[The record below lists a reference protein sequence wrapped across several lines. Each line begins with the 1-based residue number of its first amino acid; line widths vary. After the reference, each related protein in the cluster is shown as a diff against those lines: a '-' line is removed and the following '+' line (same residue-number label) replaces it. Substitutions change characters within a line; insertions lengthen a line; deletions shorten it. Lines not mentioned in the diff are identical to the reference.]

1 MICINNYNLL
11 PIVKGYMYL
20 VSKKFMDICLVNVD
34 NNLNKSL
41 HPTSIIGMLW
51 LQTHFEN
58 DQWESLS
65 NDAVIISQENSKL
78 LIKDVT
84 SAGLKIQSVSEVSI
98 LDVFQK
104 KN

>member
-1 MICINNYNLL
+1 
-11 PIVKGYMYL
+11 
-20 VSKKFMDICLVNVD
+20 MDICLVSID

-41 HPTSIIGMLW
+41 EPASIIGMLW

-58 DQWESLS
+58 NQWEALS
-65 NDAVIISQENSKL
+65 SNAVIISKENSEL
-78 LIKDVT
+78 LIKDAT
-84 SAGLKIQSVSEVSI
+84 SAGLKIESVSGVSM

>member
-1 MICINNYNLL
+1 
-11 PIVKGYMYL
+11 
-20 VSKKFMDICLVNVD
+20 MDICLVNID

-41 HPTSIIGMLW
+41 KPISVIGMLW

-58 DQWESLS
+58 DQWEALS
-65 NDAVIISQENSKL
+65 NNAVIISKENSEL
-78 LIKDVT
+78 LIKDAM
-84 SAGLKIQSVSEVSI
+84 SAGLNIESVSGVSM

>member
-1 MICINNYNLL
+1 
-11 PIVKGYMYL
+11 
-20 VSKKFMDICLVNVD
+20 MDICLVNID

-41 HPTSIIGMLW
+41 KPTSVVGMLW

-58 DQWESLS
+58 NQWEAIS
-65 NDAVIISQENSKL
+65 NNAVVISNENSKL
-78 LIKDVT
+78 LVKDA
-84 SAGLKIQSVSEVSI
+84 SNAGLKIESLSGVSM

>member
-1 MICINNYNLL
+1 
-11 PIVKGYMYL
+11 
-20 VSKKFMDICLVNVD
+20 MDICLVNID

-41 HPTSIIGMLW
+41 RPTSVIGMLW

-65 NDAVIISQENSKL
+65 NNEVIISKENSKL
-78 LIKDVT
+78 LVKDAN
-84 SAGLKIQSVSEVSI
+84 SAGLKIKSFSGVAIV
-98 LDVFQK
+98 DVFQK

>member
-1 MICINNYNLL
+1 MYQQLQSL
-11 PIVKGYMYL
+11 SLYKGLYVL
-20 VSKKFMDICLVNVD
+20 SFKKLMDICLVNID

-41 HPTSIIGMLW
+41 KPISIIGMLW

-58 DQWESLS
+58 DQWEALINNS
-65 NDAVIISQENSKL
+65 VIISKENSEL
-78 LIKDVT
+78 LVKDAT
-84 SAGLKIQSVSEVSI
+84 QAGLKIESVSGVSM

>member
-1 MICINNYNLL
+1 
-11 PIVKGYMYL
+11 
-20 VSKKFMDICLVNVD
+20 MDICLINID

-41 HPTSIIGMLW
+41 KPTSVIGMLW

-58 DQWESLS
+58 NQWEALS
-65 NDAVIISQENSKL
+65 NESVIISNENSEL
-78 LIKDVT
+78 LIKDAT
-84 SAGLKIQSVSEVSI
+84 SAGLNIELVSDASI

>member
-1 MICINNYNLL
+1 
-11 PIVKGYMYL
+11 
-20 VSKKFMDICLVNVD
+20 MDICLVNID
-34 NNLNKSL
+34 NNLNKSIK
-41 HPTSIIGMLW
+41 PISVIGMLW

-65 NDAVIISQENSKL
+65 NDAVIISKENSEL
-78 LIKDVT
+78 LVKDAT
-84 SAGLKIQSVSEVSI
+84 SAGLNIESFSGVSM

>member
-1 MICINNYNLL
+1 
-11 PIVKGYMYL
+11 
-20 VSKKFMDICLVNVD
+20 MDICLINID

-41 HPTSIIGMLW
+41 HPTSAIGMLW

-58 DQWESLS
+58 NQWEALS
-65 NDAVIISQENSKL
+65 NNAVIISEENSKL
-78 LIKDVT
+78 LIQDAT
-84 SAGLKIQSVSEVSI
+84 SAGLNIKLSSGVSM